1 MAKYRVTVQEVITK
15 YIIVEAD
22 SKQDAVDEAENSED
36 SDFYNH
42 EFGANEAVHVEKVK

>member
-1 MAKYRVTVQEVITK
+1 MAKYRVTVQETITK

-22 SKQDAVDEAENSED
+22 SKEDAIDEAENASDE
-36 SDFYNH
+36 DFYNH

>member
-1 MAKYRVTVQEVITK
+1 MAKYRVTVEEKVTK

-22 SKQDAVDEAENSED
+22 SEEEAYDEAENSED

-42 EFGANEAVHVEKVK
+42 EFGANEAVFIETVE